1 MSLVELLLIAVGL
14 SMDALAVSICK
25 GMVLNGTKLKNAII
39 MGLFFGGFH
48 GIMPIL
54 GYLLGTQ
61 FNEILNNVD
70 HWIAFILLAFIGG
83 KMMVKAL
90 IADKDSCEI
99 QKNISISDL
108 VMLSIATSIDVLAVG
123 VSFAFLKVAIIEA
136 AIVIAVVT
144 FIISAIG
151 VYLGKS
157 CGTSLGKWAEVTG
170 GIVLIIIGIKI
181 LLEGLF

>member
-25 GMVLNGTKLKNAII
+25 GMVLNGTKLKNAVI

-108 VMLSIATSIDVLAVG
+108 VMLSIATSIDALAAG
-123 VSFAFLKVAIIEA
+123 FTLDLLDFNPFLSIVFIGII
-136 AIVIAVVT
+136 T
-144 FIISAIG
+144 FIFSF
-151 VYLGKS
+151 LG
-157 CGTSLGKWAEVTG
+157 TFTTL
-170 GIVLIIIGIKI
+170 
-181 LLEGLF
+181 

>member
-1 MSLVELLLIAVGL
+1 
-14 SMDALAVSICK
+14 
-25 GMVLNGTKLKNAII
+25 
-39 MGLFFGGFH
+39 
-48 GIMPIL
+48 
-54 GYLLGTQ
+54 
-61 FNEILNNVD
+61 
-70 HWIAFILLAFIGG
+70 
-83 KMMVKAL
+83 MMVEAL
-90 IADKDSCEI
+90 KKDKDSCEI

-123 VSFAFLKVAIIEA
+123 VSFAFLEVPIIEA
-136 AIVIAVVT
+136 SIVIAVVT

-151 VYLGKS
+151 VYLGKF